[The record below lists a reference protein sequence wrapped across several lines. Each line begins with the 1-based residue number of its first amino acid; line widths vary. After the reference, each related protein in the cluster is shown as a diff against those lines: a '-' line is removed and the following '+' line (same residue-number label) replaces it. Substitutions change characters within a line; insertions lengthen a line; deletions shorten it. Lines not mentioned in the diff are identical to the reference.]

1 MSAYLLYLCKGVSDR
16 RELDLYWEQIG
27 PTLAGSEAENL
38 AAYTRFE
45 VLEEN
50 RDLGG
55 KDKIDGVV
63 LSKFPTREAA
73 KAWYDSPEYTKVRE
87 HRMKGAKYLGLLIDG
102 GWLPREERMPHTK
115 DAGAA

>member
-27 PTLAGSEAENL
+27 PTLAGSEAQNL

-63 LSKFPTREAA
+63 LSKFPSKEAA
-73 KAWYDSPEYTKVRE
+73 KAWYDSPAYQEAKQ
-87 HRMKGAKYLGLLIDG
+87 HRLKGADYRVILAEGLG
-102 GWLPREERMPHTK
+102 
-115 DAGAA
+115 